1 MGSMGYTLKF
11 SKYFA
16 KTSLQLSAMRVQ
28 CYL

>member
-1 MGSMGYTLKF
+1 MGSMGHALKF

-16 KTSLQLSAMRVQ
+16 KTSLQLFPMRVQ